1 MNEGNNPIYRIKN
14 QIKNDRLSIL
24 LISSYNCGVCIS
36 VEAKLDK
43 LIQEFVEVKE
53 GIKVKIDTMP
63 EVSGEFLVFTVP
75 TILVFYDGKEI
86 IRQSRFIQ
94 FEKLNEDILKY
105 I

>member
-1 MNEGNNPIYRIKN
+1 
-14 QIKNDRLSIL
+14 
-24 LISSYNCGVCIS
+24 
-36 VEAKLDK
+36 
-43 LIQEFVEVKE
+43 
-53 GIKVKIDTMP
+53 MP